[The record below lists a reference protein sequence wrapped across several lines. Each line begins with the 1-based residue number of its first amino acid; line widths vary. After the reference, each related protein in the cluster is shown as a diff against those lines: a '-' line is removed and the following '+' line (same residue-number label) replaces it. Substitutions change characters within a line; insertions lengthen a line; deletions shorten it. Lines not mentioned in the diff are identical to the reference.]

1 MAARRRD
8 PVEDVELPPP
18 ARTIAGRND
27 QLTEAAFKL
36 AHKRLLAGNASA
48 QEVVHFLKQG
58 SVREE
63 LEREKIRQE
72 NIVLQARVK
81 EMESRVSSENLSRE
95 ALDAFRGY
103 VPSVDDDEIEG
114 GNDPYLYNIDGL

>member
-18 ARTIAGRND
+18 AKTLAGRND

-36 AHKRLLAGNASA
+36 AHKRLLNETASA

-58 SVREE
+58 SIREE

-72 NIVLQARVK
+72 NVVLQARVK
-81 EMESRVSSENLSRE
+81 EMESRVSSENLSRA

-103 VPSVDDDEIEG
+103 VATTDDDEIEG
-114 GNDPYLYNIDGL
+114 GGDPYLYDVDDV